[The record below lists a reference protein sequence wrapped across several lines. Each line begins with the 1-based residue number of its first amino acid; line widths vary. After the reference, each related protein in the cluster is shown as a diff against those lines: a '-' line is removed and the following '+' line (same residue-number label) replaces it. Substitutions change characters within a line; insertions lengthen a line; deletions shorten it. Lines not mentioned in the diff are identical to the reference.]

1 MTDGHSIFS
10 REGGTAGS
18 PTWSPDGKWI
28 AFDAR
33 TRDATGDIW
42 VKTAEGGEPRVLVG
56 GPSRRHY
63 AVFRSEVA
71 NGFTSPPAA
80 RAHCSCSEHP

>member
-1 MTDGHSIFS
+1 MISPDGRRILTSSYRKWRWEIWLWNILEMTEGHSIFS

-42 VKTAEGGEPRVLVG
+42 VQAGRRRRTEGVGQRV
-56 GPSRRHY
+56 
-63 AVFRSEVA
+63 
-71 NGFTSPPAA
+71 
-80 RAHCSCSEHP
+80 